1 MLHPQR
7 LDDVLPS
14 GAETLARG
22 GMNQADPGLS
32 SVWAGTAAL
41 GCMGVKVGWEVS
53 DLPWNLSPP
62 ESLPQSPAEE
72 FVMEAG
78 LLIPPVSPLHP
89 QNPDSIGLQ
98 ISHWSHSSLIAF
110 G

>member
-78 LLIPPVSPLHP
+78 LLIPPVSPL
-89 QNPDSIGLQ
+89 QTLVGGLKKKKKDRH
-98 ISHWSHSSLIAF
+98 IPKH
-110 G
+110 